1 MIDANHT
8 YTKKIGENYTIQ
20 VVKMSKAHNND
31 WMCTLMY
38 KDEIVRVRAIHKKK
52 TRVETPNDRRI
63 IELHEESDE
72 LSNAFEILYA
82 LNYKNM
88 ITAMREF
95 DFTRSC

>member
-1 MIDANHT
+1 MIDTNHT
-8 YTKKIGENYTIQ
+8 YIKKIGEHYTIQ

-38 KDEIVRVRAIHKKK
+38 KDEVVRIRAIHKKK

-63 IELHEESDE
+63 IELHEEGDE
-72 LSNAFEILYA
+72 LSDAFEIMYA

-88 ITAMREF
+88 LTLMREYGF
-95 DFTRSC
+95 AKQ